1 MNEANVK
8 PLVVV
13 VDDEEQIVS
22 SLRRVLM
29 RQKFRVEGFTDPR
42 LALAFLHDERPH
54 VVISDMR
61 MPIMS
66 GQDFLS
72 EVNVLRPECYRIVLT
87 GYADM
92 TSTLDV
98 VNRGAISGYLQKPW
112 ESEHLV
118 AVVEKGAAHTE
129 LFFEN
134 ERLRQALEEANANLE
149 DKVERRTNQIRAA
162 LTKLER
168 THEAN
173 LNVLFN
179 LLSSHPN
186 INGEFAKNVSRI
198 STRIAAKIKQ
208 EQAFQENVRLS
219 GLLCELGYIGLPIQL
234 CNIPFTKMTAGQII
248 EYKKQSEIASQILSP
263 ASHWNDVARILREQ
277 YTAFK
282 PLTANTPS
290 PSLGA
295 QIIAVVRDYFRMR
308 DGRYFEKPVSHQRA
322 MAELMKY
329 RDSRY
334 SDEIMDLISKSPQL
348 LDVGHLPGNYN
359 IDDIVPGMVL
369 LDDIYTVDNILLLPK
384 GHTFSQQTI
393 SRLRYF
399 HSSLPHGIKLPI
411 IDPEET

>member
-1 MNEANVK
+1 MDDAK
-8 PLVVV
+8 QMPLVVV

-22 SLRRVLM
+22 SLRRILM
-29 RQKFRVEGFTDPR
+29 RQKFKVEGFTDPR
-42 LALAFLHDERPH
+42 LALAFLENERPH

-72 EVNVLRPECYRIVLT
+72 KVNVLRPECYRVVLT

-92 TSTLDV
+92 NDTLDV

-112 ESEHLV
+112 ESGHLIS
-118 AVVEKGAAHTE
+118 VVEKGAAHTE

-134 ERLRQALEEANANLE
+134 ERLRAALEEANANLE
-149 DKVERRTNQIRAA
+149 DKVERRTKQIRAA

-198 STRIAAKIKQ
+198 ARRIAGKLNDNND
-208 EQAFQENVRLS
+208 FLENVRLS
-219 GLLCELGYIGLPIQL
+219 GLLCELGFIGLPFQL
-234 CNIPFTKMTAGQII
+234 CSIPFTKMTAGQIT
-248 EYKKQSEIASQILSP
+248 EFKKQSEIASQILSP

-282 PLTANTPS
+282 PLTAKATP

-308 DGRYFEKPVSHQRA
+308 EGRYFDKPVSHPRA

-329 RDSRY
+329 RESRY
-334 SDEIMDLISKSPQL
+334 SDNVIDLISKSPQL

-359 IDDIVPGMVL
+359 LDDIAPGMVL
-369 LDDIYTVDNILLLPK
+369 SDDVYTMNNILLLPS
-384 GHTFSQQTI
+384 GHTFTQQTI

-399 HSSLPHGIKLPI
+399 QSSLPHDFKLPI
-411 IDPEET
+411 SDPEEN